1 MIIYRSQL
9 FQNPVKVFKAFNHSE
24 FFAMLD
30 EIESLSKTYYAV
42 GYIRYEAKNLFFDE
56 SYTND
61 SPLLY
66 FEVFDKYEEYIP
78 KNQQSYSLNPI
89 PSISFEEYE
98 YAINTVKNEI
108 LNGNTYE
115 VNYTYDWLVDFRD
128 EELSLY
134 DYLLSRQKT
143 PYNAFFKNEYD
154 TVLSFSPELF
164 FEIKDRHI
172 LTKPMKG
179 TIARGRDYIED
190 KTNIEFL
197 KNDIKNRAENVMI
210 VDLLRNDLGRIAR
223 TGSVK
228 AEKLFEIETHK
239 TLHQMTSEVEADLKD
254 DVSLADVIKA
264 IFPCGSI
271 TGAPKI
277 STMNI
282 IDKVENGSRDIYCG
296 AIAYLSP
303 DELVCSVPIRILQR
317 KTGDTTFKYR
327 VGGAIVWDSSAQD
340 EWEETITKT
349 KFLQDDY
356 SLVETVKVTNKKIF
370 LAEEHFAR
378 LKQSALELGF
388 KFNEEILNIRPERDG
403 ILRILLHKN
412 GDFQTELRQFE
423 RTHINNVRIS
433 PVKISSKN
441 YLLKYKTTY
450 RPFYIDTYKKI
461 VAGEVYD
468 ELFFNERGELTE
480 GSRTNILVESGGK
493 FYTPPLKCGLLNG
506 VLRQS
511 LLDAG
516 VCSERV
522 MYLEDIIN
530 ADAIYCIN
538 SVRGI
543 KKVYLDDFNR

>member
-115 VNYTYDWLVDFRD
+115 VNYTYDWLVAFRD

-239 TLHQMTSEVEADLKD
+239 TIHQMTSEVEADLKD

-370 LAEEHFAR
+370 LAEEHFTR

>member
-197 KNDIKNRAENVMI
+197 KNHIKNRAENVMI

-239 TLHQMTSEVEADLKD
+239 TIHQMTSEVEADLKD

-370 LAEEHFAR
+370 LAEEHFTR

>member
-1 MIIYRSQL
+1 MI
-9 FQNPVKVFKAFNHSE
+9 KH
-24 FFAMLD
+24 
-30 EIESLSKTYYAV
+30 IETS
-42 GYIRYEAKNLFFDE
+42 
-56 SYTND
+56 
-61 SPLLY
+61 
-66 FEVFDKYEEYIP
+66 
-78 KNQQSYSLNPI
+78 
-89 PSISFEEYE
+89 SI
-98 YAINTVKNEI
+98 KDEI

-239 TLHQMTSEVEADLKD
+239 PLHQMTSEVEADLKD

-282 IDKVENGSRDIYCG
+282 IDKVEKG
-296 AIAYLSP
+296 
-303 DELVCSVPIRILQR
+303 
-317 KTGDTTFKYR
+317 
-327 VGGAIVWDSSAQD
+327 
-340 EWEETITKT
+340 
-349 KFLQDDY
+349 
-356 SLVETVKVTNKKIF
+356 
-370 LAEEHFAR
+370 
-378 LKQSALELGF
+378 
-388 KFNEEILNIRPERDG
+388 
-403 ILRILLHKN
+403 
-412 GDFQTELRQFE
+412 
-423 RTHINNVRIS
+423 
-433 PVKISSKN
+433 
-441 YLLKYKTTY
+441 YLLWDYC
-450 RPFYIDTYKKI
+450 
-461 VAGEVYD
+461 
-468 ELFFNERGELTE
+468 LFVT
-480 GSRTNILVESGGK
+480 
-493 FYTPPLKCGLLNG
+493 
-506 VLRQS
+506 
-511 LLDAG
+511 
-516 VCSERV
+516 
-522 MYLEDIIN
+522 
-530 ADAIYCIN
+530 
-538 SVRGI
+538 
-543 KKVYLDDFNR
+543 

>member
-296 AIAYLSP
+296 TIAYLSP

-538 SVRGI
+538 SVRSI

>member
-239 TLHQMTSEVEADLKD
+239 TIHQMTSEVEADLKD

>member
-1 MIIYRSQL
+1 
-9 FQNPVKVFKAFNHSE
+9 
-24 FFAMLD
+24 
-30 EIESLSKTYYAV
+30 
-42 GYIRYEAKNLFFDE
+42 
-56 SYTND
+56 
-61 SPLLY
+61 
-66 FEVFDKYEEYIP
+66 
-78 KNQQSYSLNPI
+78 
-89 PSISFEEYE
+89 
-98 YAINTVKNEI
+98 
-108 LNGNTYE
+108 
-115 VNYTYDWLVDFRD
+115 
-128 EELSLY
+128 
-134 DYLLSRQKT
+134 
-143 PYNAFFKNEYD
+143 
-154 TVLSFSPELF
+154 
-164 FEIKDRHI
+164 
-172 LTKPMKG
+172 MK
-179 TIARGRDYIED
+179 
-190 KTNIEFL
+190 
-197 KNDIKNRAENVMI
+197 
-210 VDLLRNDLGRIAR
+210 
-223 TGSVK
+223 
-228 AEKLFEIETHK
+228 
-239 TLHQMTSEVEADLKD
+239 
-254 DVSLADVIKA
+254 
-264 IFPCGSI
+264 
-271 TGAPKI
+271 
-277 STMNI
+277 
-282 IDKVENGSRDIYCG
+282 RDIYCG
-296 AIAYLSP
+296 TIAYLSP

>member
-239 TLHQMTSEVEADLKD
+239 TIHQMTSEVEADLKD

-370 LAEEHFAR
+370 LAEEHFTR